1 MIHPTVVDPDP
12 CPLARSVFWTVK
24 TDTEQIRTTEVETLN
39 NFWPFRFSKG
49 VLIFILF
56 QIANLNRSYR
66 NTCSHFH
73 FFSKRKSGR
82 PDFWKG
88 VHIFNFFKSQ
98 IWPSRFLKRCS
109 HLRFWWKSKC
119 EHLFCTDL
127 DRKGVHILIFIKNEN
142 VNTFPKIWTA
152 RFAFWMKMKIRTPFE
167 NLNGQKL
174 LRISTS
180 GRTNYSPPFP

>member
-88 VHIFNFFKSQ
+88 VHIFVFDENQNVNTFPVQICTEKVFTFRFSSKTQMWTPFQKSGR
-98 IWPSRFLKRCS
+98 P
-109 HLRFWWKSKC
+109 
-119 EHLFCTDL
+119 DL
-127 DRKGVHILIFIKNEN
+127 WFEEIEN

-167 NLNGQKL
+167 NLNG
-174 LRISTS
+174 
-180 GRTNYSPPFP
+180 

>member
-1 MIHPTVVDPDP
+1 MDSWFLISF
-12 CPLARSVFWTVK
+12 LEK
-24 TDTEQIRTTEVETLN
+24 TRIRTCARLHIL
-39 NFWPFRFSKG
+39 
-49 VLIFILF
+49 VLVWKNIFFHATRCKLRHDWSRGGNSQQF
-56 QIANLNRSYR
+56 LAVQIFER
-66 NTCSHFH
+66 CPDFH
-73 FFSKRKSGR
+73 FYSKRKSGR

-98 IWPSRFLKRCS
+98 IWPSRFLERCS

-152 RFAFWMKMKIRTPFE
+152 RFAFWKKKKMWT
-167 NLNGQKL
+167 
-174 LRISTS
+174 RISV
-180 GRTNYSPPFP
+180 RPVQICDLK

>member
-1 MIHPTVVDPDP
+1 MVFSFLISRGGNSQQFLAVQIFERCPD
-12 CPLARSVFWTVK
+12 F
-24 TDTEQIRTTEVETLN
+24 
-39 NFWPFRFSKG
+39 
-49 VLIFILF
+49 
-56 QIANLNRSYR
+56 
-66 NTCSHFH
+66 HFH
-73 FFSKRKSGR
+73 SKRKSGR

-98 IWPSRFLKRCS
+98 IWPSRFLERCS

-152 RFAFWMKMKIRTPFE
+152 RFAFWKKNENVNTYFCTTCSDLRFE
-167 NLNGQKL
+167 IKWKSGHLSEIWTARNCWGFPPQDSKEN
-174 LRISTS
+174 STQ
-180 GRTNYSPPFP
+180 

>member
-1 MIHPTVVDPDP
+1 MGTWKIMSSFVLVIQYWAASHVESWGGNSQQFLAVQIFERCPD
-12 CPLARSVFWTVK
+12 F
-24 TDTEQIRTTEVETLN
+24 
-39 NFWPFRFSKG
+39 
-49 VLIFILF
+49 
-56 QIANLNRSYR
+56 
-66 NTCSHFH
+66 HFH
-73 FFSKRKSGR
+73 SKRKSGR

-98 IWPSRFLKRCS
+98 IWPSRFLERCS

-152 RFAFWMKMKIRTPFE
+152 RFAFWKKWKCEHVFLYDLFRFAIWNKMKIRTPFR

-174 LRISTS
+174 LGVST
-180 GRTNYSPPFP
+180 RRLKYWVTM